1 MVFGADLMAMIEA
14 GAGLLVGT
22 ASPDGEPRAARA
34 WAATVVDPTARRLRV
49 AVSGDDPLT
58 VANLASGRVAVTGA
72 DVRTYRSVQCKG
84 RVVAV
89 EPPSAEDVELVRTQS
104 TRFFEAIHLVD
115 GNPIELLRRI
125 LPHELVVIEVVVE
138 EEFDQTPGPQAG
150 AALARP

>member
-1 MVFGADLMAMIEA
+1 M
-14 GAGLLVGT
+14 
-22 ASPDGEPRAARA
+22 
-34 WAATVVDPTARRLRV
+34 
-49 AVSGDDPLT
+49 
-58 VANLASGRVAVTGA
+58 
-72 DVRTYRSVQCKG
+72 QCKG

-89 EPPSAEDVELVRTQS
+89 EPPSAEDVELVRAQS

-138 EEFDQTPGPQAG
+138 QEFDQTPGPQAG